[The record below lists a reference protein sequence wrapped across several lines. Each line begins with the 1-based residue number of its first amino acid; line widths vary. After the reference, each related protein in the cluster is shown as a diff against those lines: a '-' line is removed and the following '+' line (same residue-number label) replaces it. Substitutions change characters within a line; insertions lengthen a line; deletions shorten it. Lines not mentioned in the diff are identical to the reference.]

1 MQGTSQ
7 ELWVTTWQP
16 SPTQY
21 SPTKS
26 EQGQVVT
33 GPMDSPRQR
42 EVTSPGQGPPTEL
55 YHEQEERAIDKAVE
69 ATCSV
74 GPKSIQETVLKAT
87 CSVTPRSIQR
97 QDCRQDLQCRSGV
110 HPGSQH
116 SRDQHT
122 SNMAQENTGT

>member
-1 MQGTSQ
+1 M
-7 ELWVTTWQP
+7 TTWQP
-16 SPTQY
+16 SQTQY

-55 YHEQEERAIDKAVE
+55 YQEQEERARDKAVE

-74 GPKSIQETVLKAT
+74 GQMSIQETVSKAKLPAVSLPGPSRGRIAARA
-87 CSVTPRSIQR
+87 CSAGLGSTQGANTAETSTPPTWLRKTQGPELI
-97 QDCRQDLQCRSGV
+97 
-110 HPGSQH
+110 
-116 SRDQHT
+116 
-122 SNMAQENTGT
+122 